1 MDSCTVGAGDCCSK
15 NCVTN
20 SGGPDG
26 TCLPAYTCHAYYDVC
41 FRNAECCSGVCDL
54 SQAAAGAPGRC
65 TQMPGACTQDGN
77 PCAGSSNC
85 CSRLC
90 QDLGSGVKVC
100 QPAAGCR
107 MTGDY
112 CDKTQAC
119 CGGSPDALHP
129 LANPY
134 GVFCDTTGK
143 DLNAPRNDSSSQ
155 DDFRC
160 TNGVSCNP
168 PGNICGGS
176 GATNASQNCCDG
188 KKAVCKPDSNG
199 IYRCFGGGTTGCPT
213 GYDASNPACCIPAQ
227 DPAALTTVSVCQF
240 RDQCCGGAPCV
251 PDANGVLHCTAV
263 TSCKAAGTTCAGV
276 DDPSCCAPNSCQE
289 IGTGI
294 FQCALDTQCKANGLT
309 CATGSDCCSHTCD
322 LETHTCVATC
332 VGAGGSCTA
341 DGDCCTGSVCNVPPG
356 ATSGTCGGSQSC
368 AQAATACNEA
378 MPCCTGAGEC
388 LNGVD
393 PCFGLQEGCLCGSPP

>member
-15 NCVTN
+15 NCVSN
-20 SGGPDG
+20 SGGSAG
-26 TCLPAYTCHAYYDVC
+26 TCLPAFTCHAYYDVC
-41 FRNAECCSGVCDL
+41 FRNEECCSGVCDL
-54 SQAAAGAPGRC
+54 SQSSPGRC

-112 CDKTQAC
+112 CDRTQAC

-129 LANPY
+129 YNDPY
-134 GVFCDTTGK
+134 GVFCDTAGK
-143 DLNAPRNDSSSQ
+143 RDYAPYNDPSSQ

-160 TNGVSCNP
+160 TNGTSCNP

-199 IYRCFGGGTTGCPT
+199 IYRCFGGGSTSCPT
-213 GYDASNPACCIPAQ
+213 GYDANNPACCIATA
-227 DPAALTTVSVCQF
+227 DPDHVGTANVCQF

-251 PDANGVLHCTAV
+251 PDASGVLHCT
-263 TSCKAAGTTCAGV
+263 TPTTCKPSGATCSGA
-276 DDPSCCAPNSCQE
+276 DDPSCCAPNSCQQT
-289 IGTGI
+289 GTGI
-294 FQCALDTQCKANGLT
+294 FQCARDTQCNPIGGS
-309 CATGSDCCSHTCD
+309 CASGADCCSHSCD
-322 LETHTCVATC
+322 LETGRCVSAC
-332 VGAGGSCTA
+332 AAAGGSCTIDA
-341 DGDCCTGSVCNVPPG
+341 DCCSGTVCNIPPG
-356 ATSGTCGGSQSC
+356 TTSGTCGNVQSC
-368 AQAATACNEA
+368 APDGQPCSGAI
-378 MPCCTGAGEC
+378 PCCSGLC
-388 LNGVD
+388 WNGVD
-393 PCFGLQEGCLCGSPP
+393 TQGCSALEVSGCYCQSGL